1 MGYFD
6 DLPCMGKTF
15 ETFCTSLDLLLKQLE
30 KYNLKARIEKCSFGQ
45 TELEFLGHI
54 VSGEGIK
61 PSPKKI
67 EALQKMP
74 YLHTMKQLQSQL
86 GFFNYFS
93 RFIPNFATHAP
104 LYRLITKER
113 KFKITQEDRKA
124 LDYMKKLL
132 IEATLLVHFDPTR
145 KIKMAVDASNVAVG
159 GILMQED
166 NKGDP
171 PEELKW
177 TPIYYLVN
185 CSKSTKLTIQPQKR
199 KH

>member
-15 ETFCTSLDLLLKQLE
+15 ETFCTSLELLLMQLE
-30 KYNLKARIEKCSFGQ
+30 KYNLKVRIEKCSFGQ

-74 YLHTMKQLQSQL
+74 YPQTIKQLQSQL

-93 RFIPNFATHAP
+93 RFIPNFASHAGP

-113 KFKITQEDRKA
+113 KFKIIQEDRKA
-124 LDYMKKLL
+124 LDHMKKFLL
-132 IEATLLVHFDPTR
+132 ETTFCYQMLEGFLDC
-145 KIKMAVDASNVAVG
+145 MDM
-159 GILMQED
+159 L
-166 NKGDP
+166 
-171 PEELKW
+171 
-177 TPIYYLVN
+177 
-185 CSKSTKLTIQPQKR
+185 
-199 KH
+199 